1 MVENPQE
8 IIDYGV
14 FKGFN
19 IFVFL
24 IVVFQA
30 INGLVSLSNSL
41 VLSAPLDN
49 FVTGVPREWRW
60 LSNIVTIFIKAS

>member
-30 INGLVSLSNSL
+30 INGLVSL
-41 VLSAPLDN
+41 VL
-49 FVTGVPREWRW
+49 R
-60 LSNIVTIFIKAS
+60 